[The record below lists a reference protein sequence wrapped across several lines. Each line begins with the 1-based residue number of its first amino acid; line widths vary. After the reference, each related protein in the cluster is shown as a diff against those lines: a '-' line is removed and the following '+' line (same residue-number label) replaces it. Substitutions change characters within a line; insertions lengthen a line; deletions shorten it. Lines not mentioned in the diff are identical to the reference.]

1 MDIIW
6 KGGRLNW
13 TFHNYEPTLH
23 FLASFPHMSSLFQYC
38 PWSTNLNQLS
48 FNLTLR
54 GCNHLKKNLRTKKK
68 INNESIVKC
77 ESVNDANLYNN

>member
-23 FLASFPHMSSLFQYC
+23 FLASFPYMSSLFQYC

-68 INNESIVKC
+68 KKQWVHSEMWEC
-77 ESVNDANLYNN
+77 ERCKSLQ

>member
-68 INNESIVKC
+68 NKQWVHSEMWEC
-77 ESVNDANLYNN
+77 ERCKSLQ